1 MAKKQ
6 APKTS
11 PTAKTAVGAPAD
23 KAAALTGTDTDEI
36 AALPTETIVAH
47 PPVPDAPA
55 SDETPEDGGTDPA
68 TETVKEILNAPTF
81 GITER
86 TVIVVAAPGV
96 PAELLAR
103 AWSKAAAPADIRMVA
118 PATTLAETVESLVAD
133 DLMPEEFIFVHGIC
147 FPVGMMTLADLTLYR
162 ARILENGSKR
172 DFTGLPMHMTKTNI
186 VEALRV
192 FMAEPEQTDEIF
204 VHAYNVIAH
213 KGEIPNNASL
223 HFGNAVTYATKSDLC
238 TGRLVDAL
246 RQKKFICLNLEA
258 FGTAKR
264 YLEEYVK
271 R

>member
-1 MAKKQ
+1 MAKEQ
-6 APKTS
+6 TPKTS
-11 PTAKTAVGAPAD
+11 PTAKTAVGAQTD
-23 KAAALTGTDTDEI
+23 KAAAPTASSQENLKATAAGTDNDEI
-36 AALPTETIVAH
+36 AALTTETIVEH
-47 PPVPDAPA
+47 PPVPD
-55 SDETPEDGGTDPA
+55 TP
-68 TETVKEILNAPTF
+68 IF

-86 TVIVVAAPGV
+86 TVIVVAAPGE

-133 DLMPEEFIFVHGIC
+133 DLMPEEFVFVPGIC

-172 DFTGLPMHMTKTNI
+172 DFTGLPMHITKTNI